1 MRGGVKTITVI
12 ESPCI
17 YTSLFAHRD
26 GVGSNPGAED
36 WFQADQWCQAHN
48 GFLVQI
54 DSAEENNAIMEAT
67 GRKNGYHIWLGLT
80 KFSGNWSLSS
90 VGQHDQKPDFLKPI
104 HPITY
109 ELYGNCASMDVHVGS
124 WSERP
129 CGLSMVNDYVRG
141 QSMRVCEKSAVKT
154 KRNEGMKPFH
164 NHFNPKLYNLD
175 QSCK

>member
-1 MRGGVKTITVI
+1 MRGEGSSK
-12 ESPCI
+12 SPCMD
-17 YTSLFAHRD
+17 TSLFAHRD

-129 CGLSMVNDYVRG
+129 CGLSMVNDYVSGR
-141 QSMRVCEKSAVKT
+141 SMSVCEKSAVKT

-164 NHFNPKLYNLD
+164 NHFNPKLYNLV

>member
-1 MRGGVKTITVI
+1 MRGDVKTITVI

-17 YTSLFAHRD
+17 YTSPFAHRD

-54 DSAEENNAIMEAT
+54 DSPEENDAIRDAT

-80 KFSGNWSLSS
+80 KFAGNWTLSNN
-90 VGQHDQKPDFLKPI
+90 DQKPDFLHPI
-104 HPITY
+104 IPITY
-109 ELYGNCASMDVHVGS
+109 ESYGNCVSLDVHVGS
-124 WSERP
+124 WMERP
-129 CGLSMVNDYVRG
+129 CSLFIG
-141 QSMRVCEKSAVKT
+141 QSMRVCEKSALKT

-164 NHFNPKLYNLD
+164 NHFNPKLYNLV

>member
-1 MRGGVKTITVI
+1 MN
-12 ESPCI
+12 
-17 YTSLFAHRD
+17 TSLFAHRD

-80 KFSGNWSLSS
+80 KFSGNWTLSS
-90 VGQHDQKPDFLKPI
+90 VGHHDQKPDFLKPI

-124 WSERP
+124 WAERP
-129 CGLSMVNDYVRG
+129 CG
-141 QSMRVCEKSAVKT
+141 RVILIQKILFLQLLHGFKL
-154 KRNEGMKPFH
+154 FH
-164 NHFNPKLYNLD
+164 LVSDFQNSF
-175 QSCK
+175 CF